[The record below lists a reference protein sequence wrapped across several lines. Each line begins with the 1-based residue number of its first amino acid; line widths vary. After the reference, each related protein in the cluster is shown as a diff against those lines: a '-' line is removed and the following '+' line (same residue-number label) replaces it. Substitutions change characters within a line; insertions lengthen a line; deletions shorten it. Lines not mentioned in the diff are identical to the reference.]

1 MKVYKVTQ
9 ETKIINYQPA
19 EESYAHLYTNIDENY
34 RHGVKFEKM
43 FLSKENADT
52 VYNEILDEIM
62 TESDGI
68 IKSGN
73 TIYYVKNVWELN
85 KHPYSI
91 ISCACVQEVEVAE

>member
-1 MKVYKVTQ
+1 MLISTQ
-9 ETKIINYQPA
+9 
-19 EESYAHLYTNIDENY
+19 NIKENY
-34 RHGVKFEKM
+34 RHGVNFEKM
-43 FLSKENADT
+43 FLSKENADI

-62 TESDGI
+62 TGSDGI

-91 ISCACVQEVEVAE
+91 ISCACVQEVEIAE